1 MDQVNTQFP
10 ETPVIEKLL
19 KGSEVARLLN
29 VSRSYAYLL
38 LQSGDIPTVRLGRS
52 VRVRPSDLV
61 DFISQNTVGETGK
74 ISSTN

>member
-29 VSRSYAYLL
+29 VSRSFAYLL

-74 ISSTN
+74 ISSSN